1 MLVSKHQLLWFI
13 SALNKHKAL
22 RSITLS
28 SLEQVSIGFGKIPAL
43 RQNMSGTRLPLT
55 QHSDVGAK

>member
-13 SALNKHKAL
+13 SALNKHKL